1 MALDCTKMN
10 LLLGM
15 EGDEIK
21 TVQQM
26 LHDLSFYGGK
36 IDGYYGPVSVDAVM
50 QFQRVTY
57 LDRDG
62 NFGPVTCK
70 KLNERYESMEKKN
83 ETATKTSTE
92 DFPLE
97 KVVRPENKLPEQII
111 NNIPIATTQTKG
123 GTQDTCTA
131 PVSQHTKTLQIAL
144 RRLGYYP
151 VYAPDGSGKIDI
163 NGKYCY
169 YTAKAVKDFQEAN
182 DLTANGVF
190 NEETKKKLI
199 EKVCPSNTD
208 SDAEKDEK
216 DKNKNKK

>member
-15 EGDEIK
+15 ESDEVK

-26 LHDLSFYGGK
+26 LHDLSFYGGI
-36 IDGYYGPVSVDAVM
+36 IDGYYGPVTVDAVK

-57 LDRDG
+57 LSIDG
-62 NFGPVTCK
+62 NLGPVTCK
-70 KLNERYESMEKKN
+70 KLNERYNSFTESNTTTTEK
-83 ETATKTSTE
+83 
-92 DFPLE
+92 
-97 KVVRPENKLPEQII
+97 PEEKLPEII
-111 NNIPIATTQTKG
+111 QNTIPITTTQTKG

-216 DKNKNKK
+216 DKKNNKK